1 MASREAPN
9 TPPPSY
15 QEATGGGATT
25 TGPSAAVP
33 SSSSSSQNSRRQPRF
48 RSGERN
54 GIPPDRR
61 RSIEDECRPLPEGWV
76 RRFDPDTQH
85 QFFVDTRADPPR
97 SIWTHPLDDRDYLA
111 SLSPPERAR
120 AEEEDG
126 RWFQH
131 HFGGESD
138 DDEGGGGGGGGGGGI
153 RRRFTGDDI
162 MAETTD
168 SDDDSD
174 ADDHHRHQRRQ
185 QGAAGASSSAKPTA
199 QAKSERGFGR
209 RLKDRLTGTTHEQRE
224 AARRKRE
231 EEERELYRQH
241 MAFRGGLLAAIRDDR
256 PQLLGH
262 DTSGRPVYLEP
273 PGSGYAG
280 VSGVTRL
287 SPRVTEVHYRPG
299 AGPLPDELARGAR
312 FVRPEGY
319 AGPGLAPG
327 LSPGL
332 SAGGMMYPGGATRYY
347 GRPMG
352 PCIDTIPFLYGCG
365 GAAVFSGV
373 VGLHGNGVKLA
384 LGSAVLELRP
394 RP

>member
-1 MASREAPN
+1 MANQEAPN
-9 TPPPSY
+9 SPPPSY
-15 QEATGGGATT
+15 QEATGGSATT
-25 TGPSAAVP
+25 RPSAAAP
-33 SSSSSSQNSRRQPRF
+33 SSSSSRNNRRQPRF
-48 RSGERN
+48 RPGERN

-111 SLSPPERAR
+111 SLSPAERAR

-138 DDEGGGGGGGGGGGI
+138 DEGGGGGI

-168 SDDDSD
+168 SDSDS
-174 ADDHHRHQRRQ
+174 DDHHHQQRH
-185 QGAAGASSSAKPTA
+185 QGAAGAPSSAKPTA
-199 QAKSERGFGR
+199 QAKSEGGFGR
-209 RLKDRLTGTTHEQRE
+209 RLKDKLTGTTHEQRE

-319 AGPGLAPG
+319 AGPGLAPAF
-327 LSPGL
+327 P
-332 SAGGMMYPGGATRYY
+332 AGGMIYPGGATRYY

-352 PCIDTIPFLYGCG
+352 PYTRRYGMGYGGGMGFPFVSIFAFSPLISYLFVLPV
-365 GAAVFSGV
+365 AA
-373 VGLHGNGVKLA
+373 
-384 LGSAVLELRP
+384 
-394 RP
+394 

>member
-1 MASREAPN
+1 MANQEAPDS
-9 TPPPSY
+9 PPPSY

-25 TGPSAAVP
+25 RPSAAAP
-33 SSSSSSQNSRRQPRF
+33 SSSSSRNNRRQPRF

-97 SIWTHPLDDRDYLA
+97 SIWTHPLDDADYLA
-111 SLSPPERAR
+111 SLSPAERAR
-120 AEEEDG
+120 AEEEDA

-138 DDEGGGGGGGGGGGI
+138 DEGNGGGGGI

-162 MAETTD
+162 IAETTD
-168 SDDDSD
+168 SDSDS
-174 ADDHHRHQRRQ
+174 DDHHHRRRQ
-185 QGAAGASSSAKPTA
+185 HGAAGASSSAKPAA
-199 QAKSERGFGR
+199 QAKREGGFGR
-209 RLKDRLTGTTHEQRE
+209 RLKDKLTGTTHEQRE

-241 MAFRGGLLAAIRDDR
+241 MAFRGGLLAAVRLHYDPPPSLVFCPRSNAPKIREDR

-273 PGSGYAG
+273 PGYGYAG

-299 AGPLPDELARGAR
+299 TGPLPDALARGAR

-327 LSPGL
+327 FQ
-332 SAGGMMYPGGATRYY
+332 AGGMIYPGGAARYY
-347 GRPMG
+347 GRPPMG
-352 PCIDTIPFLYGCG
+352 PYARPYGMGYGGGMGLPF
-365 GAAVFSGV
+365 VSIFPFS
-373 VGLHGNGVKLA
+373 
-384 LGSAVLELRP
+384 P
-394 RP
+394 C

>member
-1 MASREAPN
+1 MTSSQRHSRNAVGNNGEPR
-9 TPPPSY
+9 
-15 QEATGGGATT
+15 GARLPTAILPGSHRRRRRDNRT
-25 TGPSAAVP
+25 IRSGAP
-33 SSSSSSQNSRRQPRF
+33 SSSSSRNGRRQPRF

-61 RSIEDECRPLPEGWV
+61 RSIEDECRPLPGGWV

-111 SLSPPERAR
+111 SLSPAERAR

-138 DDEGGGGGGGGGGGI
+138 DDEGGGGI

-162 MAETTD
+162 VAETTD
-168 SDDDSD
+168 SDNSD
-174 ADDHHRHQRRQ
+174 ADDQHRHRRRQ

-199 QAKSERGFGR
+199 QAKSQRGFGC

-273 PGSGYAG
+273 PGNGYAG

-319 AGPGLAPG
+319 AGPGL
-327 LSPGL
+327 
-332 SAGGMMYPGGATRYY
+332 SAGGVMYPGGAARYY

-352 PCIDTIPFLYGCG
+352 SYARPCGMGYGGGMGLPFMAPLFG
-365 GAAVFSGV
+365 GMMLG
-373 VGLHGNGVKLA
+373 GLML
-384 LGSAVLELRP
+384 
-394 RP
+394 